1 MIDSILPENY
11 PQVNISNKLAIA
23 DGLVAQL
30 EHELFRAESLLQLL
44 ATSSGAAALTELDAD
59 QCQAVLVTISE
70 MVSSARDTASGI
82 ERLID

>member
-30 EHELFRAESLLQLL
+30 EHELFLAESLLQLL